1 MGGRVIDPRQQFSK
15 KLAGRA
21 EWFWFGYML
30 CLSAIMYLRP
40 EVAMPVFYMACLV
53 TIVMF
58 TTVLAY
64 TDNSKYEKG
73 LWSAQELAKIKFNWK
88 GNGTQITADRIESKT
103 DKDEPEESYEDEWD
117 DPDEGETKE
126 GEDG

>member
-1 MGGRVIDPRQQFSK
+1 
-15 KLAGRA
+15 
-21 EWFWFGYML
+21 ML

-58 TTVLAY
+58 ATVLAY

-73 LWSAQELAKIKFNWK
+73 LWSAQ
-88 GNGTQITADRIESKT
+88 
-103 DKDEPEESYEDEWD
+103 
-117 DPDEGETKE
+117 
-126 GEDG
+126 